1 MTPDQ
6 FVHIAEH
13 GGLIGDLTAFVIRA
27 ALAASDRWC
36 ELGYDLTVAVNLS
49 SLQLQDSGLPDAI
62 RDVVSGHPRAAG
74 RLQLELTESAVM
86 ADAERAM
93 EILSRISEMGIHISI
108 DDFGTG
114 YSSLS
119 YLRRLPVKEIK
130 IDRSFVTD
138 LTRSE
143 ADQVIVR
150 SIIDLGHNLGL
161 SVVAEGVEDRATMSM
176 LAALGCD
183 LMQGHYLSRPLAETD
198 LEVWLKG
205 RSTRR
210 ELSATADPSVPSSG
224 RPVLRGRS
232 RPL

>member
-1 MTPDQ
+1 
-6 FVHIAEH
+6 
-13 GGLIGDLTAFVIRA
+13 
-27 ALAASDRWC
+27 
-36 ELGYDLTVAVNLS
+36 
-49 SLQLQDSGLPDAI
+49 
-62 RDVVSGHPRAAG
+62 
-74 RLQLELTESAVM
+74 
-86 ADAERAM
+86 
-93 EILSRISEMGIHISI
+93 MGIHISI

-138 LTRSE
+138 LTRNE

-183 LMQGHYLSRPLAETD
+183 LMQGHYLSRPLAESD
-198 LEVWLKG
+198 LEAWLKG

-210 ELSATADPSVPSSG
+210 ELSATADPSHP
-224 RPVLRGRS
+224 
-232 RPL
+232 